1 MKTKSYQVQRSNEYY
16 PSKIKIVEVGPRDGL
31 QNIKKFIPTS
41 SKIQFINL
49 LSKTG
54 LRSIES
60 TSFVSPK
67 AIPQF
72 TDAKQVIRSINR
84 PKNIS
89 YPVLIANKRGLELAL
104 ENKVEEVAVFVSSTE
119 TFSYKNIRKSISESL
134 GVSKELIQEA
144 IKNNIKVRGYISC
157 VLGCPYEG
165 YVHPL
170 IPTKIAHKLL
180 EYGCYEISLGDTI
193 GIGTP
198 ETMNLLLQNLFREGI
213 SNEVLAVHCH
223 DTYGRG
229 LENIDE
235 AIRLGVKVIDSSVGG
250 LGGCPYAKGA
260 TGNVATE
267 KVVLHLDR
275 LGIQTGVNID
285 KLIDARNYIQ
295 YLIKS

>member
-1 MKTKSYQVQRSNEYY
+1 MKTKSYQVERSNEYY

-72 TDAKQVIRSINR
+72 TDAKQVLRSINR

-89 YPVLIANKRGLELAL
+89 YPVLIANNRGLELAL

-134 GVSKELIQEA
+134 KLSKELIQEA

-165 YVHPL
+165 YVHPFT
-170 IPTKIAHKLL
+170 ISKIAHKLL

-198 ETMNLLLQNLFREGI
+198 ETMNLLLQTLFREGI

-223 DTYGRG
+223 DTYGRA
-229 LENIDE
+229 LENIDK
-235 AIRLGVKVIDSSVGG
+235 AIRLGVKVVDSSVAG

-260 TGNVATE
+260 TGNIATE
-267 KVVLHLDR
+267 KVVLHLDS

-285 KLIDARNYIQ
+285 KLIHARNYIQ